1 MNYKKLL
8 SPAILLLAAMIWGF
22 AFAAQD
28 AASDVGAFT
37 LGFSRSIIAGIFL
50 IGVVMALDKITKSE
64 RILFSRKGIDLNRDE
79 LIGGAI
85 CGTIL
90 AVASA
95 FQQIGINVGTDGG
108 KAAFITALYVVLVP
122 IYALALKK
130 KAPVNV
136 WVSIGI
142 AIVGFYLLCIKETLT
157 IAPSDILV
165 VIAAMIFPI
174 HILRVRVEKVI
185 AQAHAVGKKSCR
197 INIIRKINQL
207 LLECHTAVSRGVPS
221 HAIYHRCISKARIF
235 LGYESGGSTRVE
247 GFWGEYILLAHI
259 KSEAAAKLYLLFR
272 FILLCNIVKYS
283 GYAHFLNFI
292 AFKELCKPASHFL
305 NCKGV

>member
-90 AVASA
+90 AVTSA
-95 FQQIGINVGTDGG
+95 FQQIGINV
-108 KAAFITALYVVLVP
+108 
-122 IYALALKK
+122 
-130 KAPVNV
+130 
-136 WVSIGI
+136 
-142 AIVGFYLLCIKETLT
+142 C
-157 IAPSDILV
+157 
-165 VIAAMIFPI
+165 
-174 HILRVRVEKVI
+174 
-185 AQAHAVGKKSCR
+185 
-197 INIIRKINQL
+197 
-207 LLECHTAVSRGVPS
+207 
-221 HAIYHRCISKARIF
+221 
-235 LGYESGGSTRVE
+235 
-247 GFWGEYILLAHI
+247 
-259 KSEAAAKLYLLFR
+259 
-272 FILLCNIVKYS
+272 
-283 GYAHFLNFI
+283 
-292 AFKELCKPASHFL
+292 
-305 NCKGV
+305 